1 MKYVLLILIV
11 YFNNLV
17 VIAQSKVEGTK
28 NYEAG
33 NRFMAAK
40 DFTKAI
46 EYYTIS
52 ISLFPSADAYF
63 NRALC
68 YNYLLDSCNY
78 CKDIYIASLFQD
90 LEAASMFKKYCE
102 TYDTIRESAD
112 SIREEFPGYNYTKIT
127 KEKCSQEKVKNY
139 FDVNHKEIKSI
150 YVKMPEYP
158 GGEEALVRFLGKNI
172 VYPMSA
178 KTSGIQGTVYVSF
191 DIDINGGL
199 SNIKIIKGI
208 GGGCDE
214 EALRVVNLMPK
225 WKPGNRK
232 GILKRLTLKMP
243 CRFTLN

>member
-1 MKYVLLILIV
+1 MKYFLLILIF
-11 YFNNLV
+11 YFNNFF

-28 NYEAG
+28 NYETG
-33 NRFMAAK
+33 NLFMAAK

-52 ISLFPSADAYF
+52 ISQFPSADVYF

-78 CKDIYIASLFQD
+78 CKDIYIASLFKD
-90 LEAASMFKKYCE
+90 LQASAMYRKHCA
-102 TYDTIRESAD
+102 TYDTIRESSD

-127 KEKCSQEKVKNY
+127 KEKCSREKAKNY
-139 FDVNHKEIKSI
+139 FDVNNNEIKSI

-158 GGEEALVRFLGKNI
+158 GGEEALVRFLGTNI

-178 KTSGIQGTVYVSF
+178 KTSGIQGVVYVSF
-191 DIDINGGL
+191 DVDINGGL
-199 SNIKIIKGI
+199 SNIQIIKGI

-214 EALRVVNLMPK
+214 EVLRVVKLMPK
-225 WKPGNRK
+225 WKPGSRK

-243 CRFTLN
+243 CKFTLN